1 MRTILRLSMVGRV
14 VSAGMSDQ
22 ALKLVMV
29 AVVVIISLA
38 TGRPALMAMRSGRA
52 LPELGFGEAFAA
64 GIFLGAGLIHMLGDS
79 QSAFDTAHVDYP
91 FAMVICGSVML
102 LLLWIEHL
110 ANRGMESSSGNSKL
124 LPLTAVAMLS
134 IHSLLMGAAFGVSS
148 SVALTVVIFIAVL
161 AHKGSASFAL
171 GLELGRSEFSKRSAW
186 RLFLVFVLMFPLGAL
201 VGQVLSTASD
211 AHPLVEAS
219 ISAAAA
225 GTFLFFGTLHGLASS
240 PMINRCCN
248 QREFI
253 GAVGGFAL
261 MAVVAIWT

>member
-1 MRTILRLSMVGRV
+1 
-14 VSAGMSDQ
+14 MSDSV
-22 ALKLVMV
+22 LKLVMV

-38 TGRPALMAMRSGRA
+38 TGRPALKAMRSDRP
-52 LPELGFGEAFAA
+52 LPALGFGEAFAA

-79 QSAFDTAHVDYP
+79 QSAFDAANVDYP

-110 ANRGMESSSGNSKL
+110 ANRGMEFPSGNSRL

-171 GLELGRSEFSKRSAW
+171 GLELGRSEFSRRSAW
-186 RLFLVFVLMFPLGAL
+186 RLFLVFVVMFPFGAL
-201 VGQVLSTASD
+201 VGQALSSASA

-253 GAVGGFAL
+253 GAVGGFAV

>member
-1 MRTILRLSMVGRV
+1 
-14 VSAGMSDQ
+14 MSDSV
-22 ALKLVMV
+22 LKLVMV

-38 TGRPALMAMRSGRA
+38 TGRPALKAMRSDRP
-52 LPELGFGEAFAA
+52 LPALGFGEAFAA

-79 QSAFDTAHVDYP
+79 QSAFDAANVDYP
-91 FAMVICGSVML
+91 FAMVICGSV

-110 ANRGMESSSGNSKL
+110 ANRGMEFPSGNSRL

-171 GLELGRSEFSKRSAW
+171 GLELGRSEFSRRSAW
-186 RLFLVFVLMFPLGAL
+186 RLFLVFVVMFPFGAL
-201 VGQVLSTASD
+201 VGQALSSASA

-253 GAVGGFAL
+253 GAVGGFAV

>member
-1 MRTILRLSMVGRV
+1 
-14 VSAGMSDQ
+14 
-22 ALKLVMV
+22 
-29 AVVVIISLA
+29 
-38 TGRPALMAMRSGRA
+38 
-52 LPELGFGEAFAA
+52 
-64 GIFLGAGLIHMLGDS
+64 
-79 QSAFDTAHVDYP
+79 
-91 FAMVICGSVML
+91 ML
-102 LLLWIEHL
+102 LLLWIEHV
-110 ANRGMESSSGNSKL
+110 ANGGMEAPSGNSKL

-186 RLFLVFVLMFPLGAL
+186 RLFQVFVVMFPLGVL
-201 VGQVLSTASD
+201 VGQALSTASD

-225 GTFLFFGTLHGLASS
+225 GTFLFFGTLHGLAST

-248 QREFI
+248 QREFVA
-253 GAVGGFAL
+253 AVGGFAV